1 MDRSTN
7 AADKSVLQQRQG
19 DPPPPRRRPGPFG
32 PARILLPEG
41 QVVQTIRDVE
51 PVASALERLADSGYD
66 QLPVL
71 DSGGRVV
78 GVFSWKSFGCRLSE
92 IYSLEVDF
100 ASLRVVYTELDQPQY
115 LAPDTYVDTETDWK
129 ETDCALVGSPDN
141 LLGVLTLTDIYGRL
155 NDFAEAFV
163 LIFEIE
169 HEIRD
174 LFRDLY
180 SSEELLLLMK
190 EVSDSSAEPESRA
203 AEALQRLTEG
213 DCAADVPPAAAK
225 TISYAIGQMTKAARL
240 KARSRTVKKLE
251 DFSFAQYGHVIFDA
265 DHWPRF
271 APVFNQPREI
281 LQLDFNAIN
290 ELRNAVFH
298 FRRGIGPRDTDR
310 LRRFRDRLRYDREL
324 LRSQPL
330 DSDSPAP
337 IMQLRPR

>member
-1 MDRSTN
+1 MPAS
-7 AADKSVLQQRQG
+7 DKPAFQHISG
-19 DPPPPRRRPGPFG
+19 DLPTPRRRPGPFG

-41 QVVQTIRDVE
+41 QAVQTIRDAE
-51 PVASALERLADSGYD
+51 TVASALERLADSGYD
-66 QLPVL
+66 QVPVL
-71 DSGGRVV
+71 DCGGRVV
-78 GVFSWKSFGCRLSE
+78 GVFSWKSFGRRLSE
-92 IYSLEVDF
+92 IYSLDVDF
-100 ASLRVVYTELDQPQY
+100 TTLGVVHTELDQPQY
-115 LAPDTYVDTETDWK
+115 LDPDTYVDTETDWK
-129 ETDCALVGSPDN
+129 ETDYALVGAPDK

-174 LFRDLY
+174 LFRDVY
-180 SSEELLLLMK
+180 SPEELLLLMK
-190 EVSDSSAEPESRA
+190 ELSDSSDEPESRA

-213 DCAADVPPAAAK
+213 DLAADLPPAAAK

-240 KARSRTVKKLE
+240 KARSRTVKELE

-271 APVFNQPREI
+271 DPVFNQPREI

-310 LRRFRDRLRYDREL
+310 LRRFRDRLRYDRDL
-324 LRSQPL
+324 LRRHPPGS
-330 DSDSPAP
+330 SETTP
-337 IMQLRPR
+337 ITQLRPR